1 MENSVNVKTIRDAS
15 KSFVINKYKKI
26 ILDGKD
32 LYSQEPTTM
41 TKAEIK
47 VLDKVLYILWNIGWL
62 DVLEETEQKQRE
74 LDETK
79 RLLEDSQKNYI
90 NTIEE
95 HRKKNAYIE
104 EYNKILRNL
113 VYTQRQLILE
123 YQKQLHIETIVD
135 LYD

>member
-1 MENSVNVKTIRDAS
+1 MENSINIKKIRDAD
-15 KSFVINKYKKI
+15 KFRVIQKYKQI

-62 DVLEETEQKQRE
+62 DVLEGTEQKQRE

-95 HRKKNAYIE
+95 HRKKNVYIE
-104 EYNKILRNL
+104 GYNKILRN
-113 VYTQRQLILE
+113 
-123 YQKQLHIETIVD
+123 
-135 LYD
+135 

>member
-1 MENSVNVKTIRDAS
+1 MENSVNIKTIRDAS

-62 DVLEETEQKQRE
+62 DVLEQKEQKQRE
-74 LDETK
+74 LDEIK
-79 RLLEDSQKNYI
+79 RF
-90 NTIEE
+90 
-95 HRKKNAYIE
+95 
-104 EYNKILRNL
+104 
-113 VYTQRQLILE
+113 
-123 YQKQLHIETIVD
+123 
-135 LYD
+135 

>member
-1 MENSVNVKTIRDAS
+1 MQLIYRISIIIYVKVN
-15 KSFVINKYKKI
+15 
-26 ILDGKD
+26 
-32 LYSQEPTTM
+32 
-41 TKAEIK
+41 
-47 VLDKVLYILWNIGWL
+47 
-62 DVLEETEQKQRE
+62 ETEI
-74 LDETK
+74 K

-123 YQKQLHIETIVD
+123 YQKQLNIETIVD